1 MNKKLMITYSTKKI
15 SILIFI
21 ILFSTC
27 VYSLENKI
35 LLKIDNDI
43 ITSIDLET
51 EINYLSA
58 LNPNLKNL
66 EKDRVKK
73 LSMNSLI
80 REKIKLNELLK
91 YVDSIDVEEQYLNIL
106 IESMFIKLGLNSLDE
121 FIQYLNRN
129 NVKIQEVNEKLKIEI
144 AWNQLIY
151 SKFSENLKI
160 DKEQI
165 KKDLLLKDNLF
176 INNYLLSEILFRV
189 NKTNSFE
196 EKFNLIKKDIND
208 KGFKNAAL
216 IHSISETSSL
226 GGNIGWIDEN
236 TLNFKIKE
244 KISKLKIN
252 QYTAPIQVP
261 AGFLILKL
269 NDIKKIKKS
278 FDLNE
283 EIEKI
288 IKIKTN
294 EQLNQFANIYFN
306 KIKKEIKIDER

>member
-35 LLKIDNDI
+35 LLKVDNDI

-189 NKTNSFE
+189 NKTSSFE

-252 QYTAPIQVP
+252 QYTTPIQVP

>member
-1 MNKKLMITYSTKKI
+1 MTIHTTKKI

-43 ITSIDLET
+43 ITSIDLEA

-73 LSMNSLI
+73 ISKNSLI

-91 YVDSIDVEEQYLNIL
+91 YVDSIDVDEQYLNIL
-106 IESMFIKLGLNSLDE
+106 IESMFIKLGLNSLEE
-121 FIQYLNRN
+121 FVQYLKRN
-129 NVKIQEVNEKLKIEI
+129 NVRIQEVNEKIKIEI

-165 KKDLLLKDNLF
+165 KKDLLLQDNLF

-189 NKTNSFE
+189 SKTNSFE
-196 EKFNLIKKDIND
+196 EKLNLIKKDIKD

-236 TLNFKIKE
+236 TLNIKIKE
-244 KISKLKIN
+244 KISKLEIN
-252 QYTAPIQVP
+252 QYTLPIQVP

-278 FDLNE
+278 FDLDE

-288 IKIKTN
+288 VKIKTN

-306 KIKKEIKIDER
+306 KIKKETTIDER

>member
-1 MNKKLMITYSTKKI
+1 MTIHTTKKI

-43 ITSIDLET
+43 ITSIDLEA

-73 LSMNSLI
+73 ISKNSLI

-91 YVDSIDVEEQYLNIL
+91 YVDSIDVDEQYLNIL
-106 IESMFIKLGLNSLDE
+106 IESMFIKLGLNSLEE
-121 FIQYLNRN
+121 FVQYLKRN
-129 NVKIQEVNEKLKIEI
+129 NVKIQEVNEKIKIEI

-165 KKDLLLKDNLF
+165 KKDLLLQDNLF

-189 NKTNSFE
+189 SKTNSFE
-196 EKFNLIKKDIND
+196 EKLNLIKKDIKD

-236 TLNFKIKE
+236 TLNIKIKE
-244 KISKLKIN
+244 KISKLEIN
-252 QYTAPIQVP
+252 QYTLPIQVP

-278 FDLNE
+278 FDLDE

-288 IKIKTN
+288 VKIKTN

-306 KIKKEIKIDER
+306 KIKKETTIDER

>member
-1 MNKKLMITYSTKKI
+1 MNKKLMTIHTTKKI

-43 ITSIDLET
+43 ITSIDLEA

-73 LSMNSLI
+73 ISKNSLI

-91 YVDSIDVEEQYLNIL
+91 YVDSIDVDEQYLNIL
-106 IESMFIKLGLNSLDE
+106 IESMFIKLGLNSLEE
-121 FIQYLNRN
+121 FVQYLKRN
-129 NVKIQEVNEKLKIEI
+129 NVKIQEVNEKIKIEI

-165 KKDLLLKDNLF
+165 KKDLLLQDNLF

-189 NKTNSFE
+189 SKTNSFE
-196 EKFNLIKKDIND
+196 EKLNLIKKDIKD

-236 TLNFKIKE
+236 TLNIKIKE
-244 KISKLKIN
+244 KISKLEIN
-252 QYTAPIQVP
+252 QYTLPIQVP

-278 FDLNE
+278 FDLDE

-288 IKIKTN
+288 VKSN
-294 EQLNQFANIYFN
+294 
-306 KIKKEIKIDER
+306 

>member
-1 MNKKLMITYSTKKI
+1 MNKKLMTIHTTKKI
-15 SILIFI
+15 SVLIFI

-43 ITSIDLET
+43 ITSIDLEA

-73 LSMNSLI
+73 ISKNSLI

-91 YVDSIDVEEQYLNIL
+91 YVDSIDVDEQYLNIL
-106 IESMFIKLGLNSLDE
+106 IESMFIKLGLNSLEE
-121 FIQYLNRN
+121 FVQYLKRN
-129 NVKIQEVNEKLKIEI
+129 NVRIQEVNEKIKIEI

-165 KKDLLLKDNLF
+165 KKDLLLQDNLF

-189 NKTNSFE
+189 SKTNSFE
-196 EKFNLIKKDIND
+196 EKLNLIKKDIKD

-236 TLNFKIKE
+236 TLNIKIKE
-244 KISKLKIN
+244 KISELKIN
-252 QYTAPIQVP
+252 QYTAPIKVP
-261 AGFLILKL
+261 SGFLIIKL
-269 NDIKKIKKS
+269 SDIKKIKKNINL
-278 FDLNE
+278 DK

-288 IKIKTN
+288 VKVKTN
-294 EQLNQFANIYFN
+294 QQLNQFANIYFN
-306 KIKKEIKIDER
+306 KIKKDIKIDEQ